1 MNKLS
6 ERDLDERIAEKQQAY
21 AEQAVRSKRHA
32 DILYDICEKLLILAA
47 GGCAGFALAF
57 VIKWAAA

>member
-32 DILYDICEKLLILAA
+32 DICEKLLILAA